1 MENIKAQLRQ
11 FQTIKAS
18 KAFHMNAKRRLLQK
32 ISVQNNTYWLLR
44 LLNNIF
50 KPKVFNDFRHLAK
63 IRLLAKINQ
72 AEGNTYYLPHKSIFW
87 LYEVLFSYRK
97 IGALTLS
104 FLLFFFA
111 LSIPYTEA
119 ETRNEI
125 IMNTGMVYT
134 KSLGGSW
141 NLLKGK
147 KEIRIGDQIKTSKNS
162 TAEIYFANNSVV
174 RISENTRLNISHL
187 DRNSSTNLK
196 EKIETVLQLQ
206 EGRLWTN
213 VLPKNAQQNFSIE
226 TKNSRVSTS
235 YGVFDIEENTNT
247 TIRTLQHAV
256 NVESRTNTQALIL
269 SAGYETKLSDIS
281 QGIYPLSSQDDS
293 WSIENQKKDAIFA
306 TIALDKEKEN
316 IKKAAGVLPTN
327 PLYDVKQ
334 AVDALHQTPL
344 TTTIKTFASSKAL
357 MNLGNTELALKQFTR
372 ASNQL
377 SQLWTDIHA
386 REQITRFIQKE
397 KTFFVQVLPEDSL
410 WNIKPYFEDL
420 FIAYANNPELEEKK
434 QLSNTLLSVQNI
446 SIKKDS
452 SSKILIASLD
462 DFHIKNSHIIE
473 KSFNQSSKEELENLL
488 SLENKNLQALQN
500 IETFID
506 DQELKEKTSKIK
518 QDLVHTIQK
527 IVKTMA
533 PEQKTIRLVNTNQA
547 EWFAKQVKIMVDK
560 VEIYNTPTSR
570 QNTIF
575 WILNNIEDNKEALT
589 LLYALKEAMPQ
600 DVHLPISQKILKI
613 RQGR

>member
-1 MENIKAQLRQ
+1 MENTKAQLRQ
-11 FQTIKAS
+11 LQSTKAS

-32 ISVQNNTYWLLR
+32 ITVQNNEYWLLR

-50 KPKVFNDFRHLAK
+50 KPKVLNNFRHLAK
-63 IRLLAKINQ
+63 VRLLAKINQ
-72 AEGNTYYLPHKSIFW
+72 AEGNTYYLPHKSVFW
-87 LYEVLFSYRK
+87 LYKILFSYRK
-97 IGALTLS
+97 MGALTLS
-104 FLLFFFA
+104 FVLFFFA

-125 IMNTGMVYT
+125 IVNTGIVYT
-134 KSLGGSW
+134 KSLGGTW
-141 NLLKGK
+141 NLLEGK
-147 KEIRIGDQIKTSKNS
+147 REIRIGDQIKTSNNS
-162 TAEIYFANNSVV
+162 SAEIYFANNSVV

-187 DRNSSTNLK
+187 DRTSSTNLK

-235 YGVFDIEENTNT
+235 YGVFDIEEHANT
-247 TIRTLQHAV
+247 TIRTLQHEV
-256 NVESRTNTQALIL
+256 NVESRTSTQALVL
-269 SAGYETKLSDIS
+269 SAGYETKLSNVS
-281 QGIYPLSSQDDS
+281 QGIYPLSSQNDS
-293 WSIENQKKDAIFA
+293 WNIENQKKDVIFA
-306 TIALDKEKEN
+306 TIALDKAKEN
-316 IKKAAGVLPTN
+316 IKKVAGVLPTN

-334 AVDALHQTPL
+334 VVDSFHQTAF

-357 MNLGNTELALKQFTR
+357 MNLGNTDLALKQFTR
-372 ASNQL
+372 ASHQL
-377 SQLWTDIHA
+377 SQLWTDINS

-397 KTFFVQVLPEDSL
+397 KTFFVQVLPEDTL
-410 WNIKPYFEDL
+410 WSIKPYFEDL
-420 FIAYANNPELEEKK
+420 FIAYANNPELEEKN

-462 DFHIKNSHIIE
+462 DFRMKNSNIIE
-473 KSFNQSSKEELENLL
+473 KSFDQKSKKELESLL

-506 DQELKEKTSKIK
+506 NEELKEKTLQIK

-533 PEQKTIRLVNTNQA
+533 PEQKTIRLVNRNQA
-547 EWFAKQVKIMVDK
+547 EWFAEQVKIMVDK
-560 VEIYNTPTSR
+560 VEIYNNITSR
-570 QNTIF
+570 KNTIF
-575 WILNNIEDNKEALT
+575 WILNNIQDNKENLT

-613 RQGR
+613 RQGK